1 MLLNLIVRQKS
12 KGPAVAETYAHSQAY
27 SWLRVWNH
35 MSSPLTYPQKQPF
48 DAIDCFG
55 AVLERVAFEG
65 FLELSFELMLGLLE
79 LL

>member
-1 MLLNLIVRQKS
+1 
-12 KGPAVAETYAHSQAY
+12 
-27 SWLRVWNH
+27 
-35 MSSPLTYPQKQPF
+35 MSSPLTYPQKHPF

-55 AVLERVAFEG
+55 AVLERVTCEA